1 MNDRNARHI
10 HRPHPEQA
18 SLDIEFSTARQAT
31 PDQQPDTGFAP
42 RVTESLLRELRTGAK
57 EWWYHAELR
66 QRGQHAE
73 ALKLEHA
80 SIRSS
85 IQEIRAARAND
96 GWLQIGRGGASLH
109 YTPNAHVEGL
119 HSHHIRACIAAGIPT
134 LDSRNMSVKDVYEL
148 AVRGPMTGFVDSS
161 FGPDADGNLSTR
173 QWRVI
178 FDRYAAR
185 QGAVFHNYTPDPT
198 PWHPLASSS

>member
-1 MNDRNARHI
+1 MH
-10 HRPHPEQA
+10 
-18 SLDIEFSTARQAT
+18 
-31 PDQQPDTGFAP
+31 
-42 RVTESLLRELRTGAK
+42 
-57 EWWYHAELR
+57 
-66 QRGQHAE
+66 
-73 ALKLEHA
+73 
-80 SIRSS
+80 SS

-119 HSHHIRACIAAGIPT
+119 HGHHIRACIAAGIPT
-134 LDSRNMSVKDVYEL
+134 LDSRNMSVQDVYEL

-185 QGAVFHNYTPDPT
+185 PGAVFHNYTPNPT
-198 PWHPLASSS
+198 PWQPVASSS